1 MVRTPTLHL
10 SSPAQHSRTEHT
22 KLRVIRAL
30 ALRARRGRG
39 ECAQLEVARDG
50 WSWTMCY
57 KHPRKVHCAASQ
69 RAAYPNI
76 LVAADTA
83 AGRCIILLTMLIY
96 RGFLLI
102 LSCIGSYSNITPRQS
117 PVSAVI
123 PANGTKL
130 QHSGRNA
137 ELS

>member
-1 MVRTPTLHL
+1 MRTPTLHL

-83 AGRCIILLTMLIY
+83 GREVYHSPNDADISRFSINLIVYWILFKHHT
-96 RGFLLI
+96 
-102 LSCIGSYSNITPRQS
+102 S
-117 PVSAVI
+117 PVPGLRSD
-123 PANGTKL
+123 P
-130 QHSGRNA
+130 S
-137 ELS
+137 